1 MFNYLSLIIFVF
13 SFRMVNGLYR
23 IGMFAL
29 RDIEPGEELTYD
41 YNFHSFN
48 METQVSIAQ
57 KSVSYQTGLN
67 ERGEMI

>member
-1 MFNYLSLIIFVF
+1 
-13 SFRMVNGLYR
+13 MVNGLYR

-57 KSVSYQTGLN
+57 KSISYQTGLT
-67 ERGEMI
+67 ERGK